1 MGIDLFEPFKEMEM
15 FWGTPDGEL
24 ISAGRIKDKKL
35 TLSITDEERNTR
47 ILFSN
52 NAEFT
57 CTCED
62 ARINIQMLIQ
72 HFGSN
77 VNKRIAHLAAHA
89 KKYRVRKKNWHRAFD
104 VKG

>member
-15 FWGTPDGEL
+15 FWGTPDGDL
-24 ISAGRIKDKKL
+24 ISVGRVKDEKL
-35 TLSITDEERNTR
+35 TLSATDEAGDTR
-47 ILFSN
+47 ILFSK

-72 HFGSN
+72 HFGPN
-77 VNKRIAHLAAHA
+77 ANKRIAHLAAHA
-89 KKYRVRKKNWHRAFD
+89 KKDRVRKKNWRRAFD
-104 VKG
+104 MKG